1 LEKKIRALEAQ
12 LVSVAQKSTSYIS
25 KSEVHVES
33 ESQKRELE
41 ACYAKIKNQ
50 HDRMEQLEQQVC
62 KEKEEN
68 DHLKI
73 DNKHQEDMVKDLLKK
88 MEHAAKEADEKA
100 ECEMKELQKMAKEN
114 SHTHVEIS
122 FSYNLSL

>member
-1 LEKKIRALEAQ
+1 
-12 LVSVAQKSTSYIS
+12 
-25 KSEVHVES
+25 
-33 ESQKRELE
+33 
-41 ACYAKIKNQ
+41 
-50 HDRMEQLEQQVC
+50 MEQLEQQVC